1 MANNQFYHMTFSKE
15 FLSTLNDSVSLSDLI
30 SNDLNIQLKKSGK
43 NYWLCCPFHEEKTPS
58 FIINNNKYHCFGC
71 STSGNAITWLRD
83 WRKLSFY
90 DAVIELSNISKIPL
104 PAIPIPAETKVKN
117 NNSSTLINVLHDINN
132 FYTYK
137 IKKEKKVFDFLLSD
151 RCLSLDTI
159 YKYNLG
165 LVTLGI
171 CSLLK
176 KKYSEELLI
185 NSGLFVMDNNN
196 KLKDLLKYRI
206 TIPIFNEQNQIVN
219 FSGRRFPNVSNYP
232 KYING
237 QENSFFQ
244 KGQILYG
251 LNFSK
256 KHILKLNTVYVV
268 EGYFDHILLS
278 QNNINNSVAT
288 LGTAITSFQLN
299 KIFSLAD
306 NIIFCFDGDSAG
318 VNAAIKLAYRCLSI
332 LSDNKNISF
341 ILLPNNHDPDSFLRK
356 NGIDCWNSELENKIS
371 LSTLI
376 INDLISLNHHKST
389 VESNVNLAA
398 SALNI
403 INSINTN
410 AILYKKAFK
419 IGIEDKI
426 GFKL

>member
-1 MANNQFYHMTFSKE
+1 MVNNQYYHTTFSKE
-15 FLSTLNDSVSLSDLI
+15 FLSKLIDAVSLSDLI

-43 NYWLCCPFHEEKTPS
+43 NYWLCCPFHDEKTPS
-58 FIINNNKYHCFGC
+58 FIIKDNKYHCFGC
-71 STSGNAITWLRD
+71 SISGNAITWLRA

-90 DAVIELSNISKIPL
+90 DAVIKLSNISKIPV
-104 PAIPIPAETKVKN
+104 PDAKIKTNDNSIPEIN
-117 NNSSTLINVLHDINN
+117 LLININH

-137 IKKEKKVFDFLLSD
+137 IKQEKKIFDFLLND
-151 RCLSLDTI
+151 RGLSLDTV

-165 LVTLGI
+165 LVTSGI
-171 CSLLK
+171 CSLLQE
-176 KKYSEELLI
+176 KYLDNLLI
-185 NSGLFVMDNNN
+185 ESGLFVRGTND

-219 FSGRRFPNVSNYP
+219 FSGRRFPNISNYP

-256 KHILKLNTVYVV
+256 KHIQKLNTVYVV

-278 QNNINNSVAT
+278 QNNVNNSVAT
-288 LGTAITSFQLN
+288 MGTAITQFQLD

-306 NIIFCFDGDSAG
+306 NIIFCFDSDSAG
-318 VNAAIKLAYRCLSI
+318 VKAALKVAYMCLRI

-341 ILLPNNHDPDSFLRK
+341 ILLPDNHDPDSFIRK
-356 NGIDCWNSELENKIS
+356 NGIDCWNEESERKIS
-371 LSTLI
+371 LSTFI
-376 INDLISLNHHKST
+376 INDLISSNHHNPT
-389 VESNVNLAA
+389 NIESNVNIAVN
-398 SALNI
+398 ALNI
-403 INSINTN
+403 IDSINSD
-410 AILYKKAFK
+410 AIFYKKAFK